1 MKEQITADR
10 LIAES
15 LKALHEPIRLPT
27 LRELWEG
34 QQREVAQFLALG
46 WTDTGF
52 IAISTGRRCQI
63 RVTARLRWQ
72 P

>member
-1 MKEQITADR
+1 MERITGGR
-10 LIAES
+10 LIADS
-15 LKALHEPIRLPT
+15 LNALQEPIRFPT

-46 WTDTGF
+46 WMDTGL